1 MVCEVWEVVE
11 GILNPKFNSVVLLV
25 EDIERSKRFY
35 GVVLG
40 QKVVMD
46 FGRNVGFEGGLAIW
60 EREYALNL
68 IFQGKAQGVKVGG
81 NNAEIYFESGD
92 VDALYERLKKEG
104 ITFIHSIIEQPWGQ
118 RVFRVYDPDNHI
130 VEFAESMASVI
141 QRLEK
146 KDLSLEE
153 IAKKSLMPMEFIKM
167 VLQKP

>member
-1 MVCEVWEVVE
+1 M
-11 GILNPKFNSVVLLV
+11 
-25 EDIERSKRFY
+25 
-35 GVVLG
+35 
-40 QKVVMD
+40 
-46 FGRNVGFEGGLAIW
+46 
-60 EREYALNL
+60 
-68 IFQGKAQGVKVGG
+68 
-81 NNAEIYFESGD
+81 
-92 VDALYERLKKEG
+92 YERLKKEG

-167 VLQKP
+167 VLQKQ